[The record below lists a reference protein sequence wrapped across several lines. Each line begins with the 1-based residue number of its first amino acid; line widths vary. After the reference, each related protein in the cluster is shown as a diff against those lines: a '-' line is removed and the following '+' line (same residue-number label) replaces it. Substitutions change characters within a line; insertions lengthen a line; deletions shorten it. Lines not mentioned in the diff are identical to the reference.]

1 MPVDNAAMPAVEVPL
16 RTVTVQVETSA
27 PAAPSESVL
36 YGDDTHDTHD
46 QTSSPV
52 QPERPERPE
61 RPDVVSGYDEPLR
74 RAEMRAEEAAAKAAD
89 STASRASP
97 RVVSRDPSPIS
108 TSRADAAAQ
117 TSISGEGLP
126 SNPEE
131 QSAEEVEEVSLDEQ
145 LKEMCALIQAR
156 L

>member
-52 QPERPERPE
+52 QPERPERP
-61 RPDVVSGYDEPLR
+61 DVVSGYDEPLR

-97 RVVSRDPSPIS
+97 GVASRDPSPS
-108 TSRADAAAQ
+108 SPSRADAAAQ